1 MENQREKTGEQ
12 GLTPGGL
19 ISEREMQ
26 TLFLRE
32 EISKEVNFLEVKDLG
47 FLFLFLA
54 ALTAYGGSK
63 ASARIH
69 TAAAYGPVPQ
79 LWQCCSL

>member
-47 FLFLFLA
+47 FLFLFLGLPA
-54 ALTAYGGSK
+54 CHPLHY
-63 ASARIH
+63 IF
-69 TAAAYGPVPQ
+69 
-79 LWQCCSL
+79 